1 MSAYIIGR
9 IDIRDREA
17 YGNYMLHTPRVLN
30 QFGGRFVVRGGEVE
44 TLEGSKE
51 TRRLVVIEFP
61 SMDHAK
67 RFYGSEEYQNTKK
80 LREGGGDAQFVLV
93 DGYPKEEWNR
103 VLAESETF
111 SL

>member
-9 IDIRDREA
+9 IVIRDREA

-30 QFGGRFVVRGGEVE
+30 RFGGRFIVRGGESE
-44 TLEGSKE
+44 TLEGPEE
-51 TRRLVVIEFP
+51 TQRLVVIEFP

-67 RFYGSEEYQNTKK
+67 RFYGSEEYQETKK
-80 LREGGGDAQFVLV
+80 LREGGGDAQFILV
-93 DGYPKEEWNR
+93 DEYPNEEWNR
-103 VLAESETF
+103 VLAESETR

>member
-17 YGNYMLHTPRVLN
+17 FGNYMLHTPRVLN
-30 QFGGRFVVRGGEVE
+30 RFGGRFIVRGGETE
-44 TLEGSKE
+44 MLEGPEE

-61 SMDHAK
+61 SMDHAS
-67 RFYGSEEYQNTKK
+67 RFFGSEEYQETKK

-93 DGYPKEEWNR
+93 NGYPSEEWNR
-103 VLAESETF
+103 VLAESE
-111 SL
+111 SLSL